1 MSYQSDSVD
10 RLLAPE
16 FIEGVGEMPMEEVRA
31 RRDECQRAEF
41 TLSYLRRLL
50 QGRLDIIEAEVER
63 RKSGASG
70 DVSELIDRLPEIL
83 AGRAAAV
90 IPQHRSLTTL
100 AGVAAGV
107 SDTFDVEL
115 SSIAGV
121 QEMASNLSALGDDEL
136 GAVAAHIRATEGQV
150 STLRRAIHDLI
161 NELQAQIVARYKSG
175 EANIDA
181 LLNQGNDP
189 DGHGDDAR

>member
-1 MSYQSDSVD
+1 
-10 RLLAPE
+10 
-16 FIEGVGEMPMEEVRA
+16 
-31 RRDECQRAEF
+31 
-41 TLSYLRRLL
+41 
-50 QGRLDIIEAEVER
+50 
-63 RKSGASG
+63 
-70 DVSELIDRLPEIL
+70 
-83 AGRAAAV
+83 
-90 IPQHRSLTTL
+90 
-100 AGVAAGV
+100 VAAGV